1 MWSSDRLEIR
11 TAASISSPS
20 AGRLKGY
27 AAVFDTPADLGEF
40 TESIKPGAFRR
51 TLIDADVRALY
62 DHARGDILGRTK
74 SGTLRLQEDARG
86 LAFELELPDT
96 TLGRD
101 LSVLVERGDVG
112 GCSFGFRCAVG
123 GDRWETRNGR
133 MYRELVDVDLHEI
146 TLTAW
151 PAYRETEV
159 VKRSL
164 RLATQGEGYQSANMD
179 LWLQTVVIA

>member
-1 MWSSDRLEIR
+1 MSSCDVEVR
-11 TAASISSPS
+11 TAASLGSSSP
-20 AGRLKGY
+20 GRLKGY

-40 TESIKPGAFRR
+40 VEVIKPGAFRR

-62 DHARGDILGRTK
+62 DHARGDILGRTR
-74 SGTLRLQEDARG
+74 SGTLRLQEDAKG
-86 LAFELELPDT
+86 LAFELDLPDT

-123 GDRWETRNGR
+123 GDKWESRSGK

-164 RLATQGEGYQSANMD
+164 RLAQQGEGFESANFD

>member
-1 MWSSDRLEIR
+1 MSSCDVLEVR

-20 AGRLKGY
+20 PGRLKGY

-62 DHARGDILGRTK
+62 DHARGDILGRTR
-74 SGTLRLQEDARG
+74 SGTLRLREDSRG
-86 LAFELELPDT
+86 LAFELDLPDT

-112 GCSFGFRCAVG
+112 GCSFGFRCATG
-123 GDRWETRNGR
+123 GDRWETRAGKLH
-133 MYRELVDVDLHEI
+133 RELVDVELHEI

-164 RLATQGEGYQSANMD
+164 RLATQGEGYQSANLD